1 MNESVLHIGFVRATL
16 LVLFALSMCAEA
28 SRSPKHSEQLNA
40 SGTPMVRTAA
50 VVAPPVPTVTIS
62 WSFPTNQQTPDLK
75 FRLRSS
81 TNLTIK
87 LSLWP
92 VVTNIPG
99 TNRAVK
105 WPMLKQNEFF
115 TLTASNSFG
124 ESGYA
129 TKWLPL
135 TP

>member
-40 SGTPMVRTAA
+40 SGTPMV
-50 VVAPPVPTVTIS
+50 TVTIS